1 MAEPRWLSRLVLDAV
16 HFDQLREHGGLRG
29 IRDEKALESALARA
43 RNRWEYA
50 RSSDHARLAAAY
62 GFGIVTS
69 HPYRDGNRRIGF
81 LAMLIFLGL
90 NGKRFSAPESEVVMT
105 ILALADRRLS
115 EDQLAEWLRG
125 YIGK

>member
-1 MAEPRWLSRLVLDAV
+1 MV
-16 HFDQLREHGGLRG
+16 
-29 IRDEKALESALARA
+29 
-43 RNRWEYA
+43 
-50 RSSDHARLAAAY
+50 
-62 GFGIVTS
+62 
-69 HPYRDGNRRIGF
+69 
-81 LAMLIFLGL
+81 IFLGL